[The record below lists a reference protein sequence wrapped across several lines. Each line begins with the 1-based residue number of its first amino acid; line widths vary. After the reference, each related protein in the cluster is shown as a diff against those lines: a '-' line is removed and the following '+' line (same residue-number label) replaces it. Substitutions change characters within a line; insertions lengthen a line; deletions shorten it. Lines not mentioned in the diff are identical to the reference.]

1 MTFAAAPD
9 LHNGRWGAF
18 ADVIDHDMKAGKSI
32 EKPSLGGPMRG
43 PRCARKAC
51 APNRGETP

>member
-1 MTFAAAPD
+1 

-18 ADVIDHDMKAGKSI
+18 ADVIDHDMKAGMSI
-32 EKPSLGGPMRG
+32 ASANLGGPMLG

-51 APNRGETP
+51 TSNPEGTP